1 MNDDDQEVAN
11 ILQDYIKSNGIPKG
25 AGTRS
30 KFNRLVNTFKESHQ
44 LGYHKYVFQPDYPGT
59 PKPTTEQVMTILYK
73 LENNCLIYPEM
84 SFCSI
89 VQIVQFLRIVQYV
102 HFSWIVWFCPNSPN
116 CTILYNVQS
125 IRFCPNCILLFYRNF
140 DQNLSA
146 WTSTISQNHK
156 TLLEAHL
163 DQQFMEKSIVH
174 LKCNSDKGCYR

>member
-89 VQIVQFLRIVQYV
+89 VQIVQFLRIVQC
-102 HFSWIVWFCPNSPN
+102 CPICPFLLDCLVLPKQSK
-116 CTILYNVQS
+116 LYNFVQCPKYS
-125 IRFCPNCILLFYRNF
+125 ILSELYIIILQKL
-140 DQNLSA
+140 
-146 WTSTISQNHK
+146 
-156 TLLEAHL
+156 
-163 DQQFMEKSIVH
+163 
-174 LKCNSDKGCYR
+174 